1 MVMTDGM
8 TERQQ
13 AALKRDLAVIGEL
26 LALPFVKKHDTR
38 FTNEVAL
45 VAPSSNL
52 QDVGSVVER
61 FLPPP
66 PAKPAGQ
73 AVPAELAASPLLEA
87 MGGVRADQTLYVK
100 QLGDGLSIYVAYW
113 PWGGGQRVT
122 IKIGIHIVLTRAAPP
137 V

>member
-1 MVMTDGM
+1 MAMTDGM

-13 AALKRDLAVIGEL
+13 AELKRDLAVIGEL

-38 FTNEVAL
+38 FANEVAL

-73 AVPAELAASPLLEA
+73 KAPAELAASPLFEA

-100 QLGDGLSIYVAYW
+100 QLGDGISIYVAYW

-122 IKIGIHIVLTRAAPP
+122 IKIGIHIVVA
-137 V
+137 

>member
-1 MVMTDGM
+1 MAMTDGM

-45 VAPSSNL
+45 VAPTANL
-52 QDVGSVVER
+52 AEVGSVVER

-66 PAKPAGQ
+66 PAKHAGKPAS
-73 AVPAELAASPLLEA
+73 PELADSPLLEA

-100 QLGDGLSIYVAYW
+100 HLGDGISIYVAYW

-122 IKIGIHIVLTRAAPP
+122 IKIGIHILLA
-137 V
+137 